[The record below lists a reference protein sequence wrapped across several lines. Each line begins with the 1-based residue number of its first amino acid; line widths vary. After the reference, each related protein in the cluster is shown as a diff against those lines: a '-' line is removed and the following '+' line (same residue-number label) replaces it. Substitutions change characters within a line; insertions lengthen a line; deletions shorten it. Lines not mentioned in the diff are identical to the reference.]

1 MEKITAEAERQRH
14 LTDVANLTTRANDL
28 DVSIQK
34 QQSEYLLLQN
44 QVHELQAQLSSQ
56 QQTDQK
62 LTWIQL
68 LLVNLQHILK
78 GKNDSKTL

>member
-34 QQSEYLLLQN
+34 QQSEYLLLFQ
-44 QVHELQAQLSSQ
+44 QVHDLQAQLSSQ
-56 QQTDQK
+56 QQTGQK
-62 LTWIQL
+62 ITWFQL
-68 LLVNLQHILK
+68 ILNK
-78 GKNDSKTL
+78 LRGKQ